1 MNIGEPR
8 RVIEIVPVEL
18 PVPSELPIEEP
29 AAPEPSA
36 PEPSAPAAPPET
48 EPAGV
53 PAGGR

>member
-29 AAPEPSA
+29 SA
-36 PEPSAPAAPPET
+36 PEPSAPATPVEP
-48 EPAGV
+48 EPAGI
-53 PAGGR
+53 PADGR